1 MSAAARP
8 RRKAFA
14 VAEQAAAASAAA
26 ELDEDEEWSDEESDD
41 RGDEDGEDD
50 EDDEAPPRKAPK
62 KAAVAAGR
70 ARKKPAVAGA
80 HRRPPGRT
88 PAGMEWDAELGR
100 WVEADPSSVVPAA
113 AASTALVHVTEGSV
127 PPVAEQD
134 GPLEAAG
141 ADLPNWQVEYITK
154 PNGRTATKFHGKR
167 VNSLTLALSL
177 TLTLTAHRSP
187 LTFHPHPHPH
197 PHPRAGRR
205 RGKHPQPGAAGRQ
218 ASARG
223 AEAHR

>member
-14 VAEQAAAASAAA
+14 VAEQAAVASAAA

-100 WVEADPSSVVPAA
+100 WAEADPSSVVPAA

-127 PPVAEQD
+127 PPVVEQD

-154 PNGRTATKFHGKR
+154 PNGRTATKFYGMR
-167 VNSLTLALSL
+167 VV
-177 TLTLTAHRSP
+177 
-187 LTFHPHPHPH
+187 
-197 PHPRAGRR
+197 
-205 RGKHPQPGAAGRQ
+205 
-218 ASARG
+218 
-223 AEAHR
+223 

>member
-8 RRKAFA
+8 RRKAA
-14 VAEQAAAASAAA
+14 VVAEQAAVASAAA

-41 RGDEDGEDD
+41 RGEDGEDGEDD
-50 EDDEAPPRKAPK
+50 EDDEAPPRKVPK
-62 KAAVAAGR
+62 KAVVAAGR

-80 HRRPPGRT
+80 HRRPSGRT
-88 PAGMEWDAELGR
+88 PTGMDWDAEFGR
-100 WVEADPSSVVPAA
+100 WVDADGNSLVPAA

-154 PNGRTATKFHGKR
+154 PNGRTATKFYGMR
-167 VNSLTLALSL
+167 VV
-177 TLTLTAHRSP
+177 
-187 LTFHPHPHPH
+187 
-197 PHPRAGRR
+197 
-205 RGKHPQPGAAGRQ
+205 
-218 ASARG
+218 
-223 AEAHR
+223 